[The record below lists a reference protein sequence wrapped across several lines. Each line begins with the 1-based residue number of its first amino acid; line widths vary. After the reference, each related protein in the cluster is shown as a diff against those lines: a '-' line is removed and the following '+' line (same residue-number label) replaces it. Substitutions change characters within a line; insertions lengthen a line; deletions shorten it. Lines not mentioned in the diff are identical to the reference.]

1 MIAWVGMSKKS
12 LSSFMALL
20 ALLLVLAGIRPLAL
34 PDEGRYGEIGLWML
48 QSGDWLVP
56 RINGI
61 PFFHKPPLTYWF
73 EAVFIAIFG
82 ANEWAL
88 RLVSTLH
95 AALMLS
101 ALYLSSRLLTHEV
114 LAHRAL
120 LMLGTSLAFLAG
132 GQYVNHDMVVAAWIT
147 VAIWCFALALM
158 HGERPHANLA
168 RLGFVACALGIL
180 AKGVIGLALPG
191 MVLLIW
197 LIWTKQLK
205 KIVLLPWISGG
216 VLFSVIVL
224 PWFVLVNQRF
234 PTMLAYLF
242 GPQQLS
248 RYTSV
253 AFNNVMPWWFYGA
266 AVLVLLFP
274 WALFAMYQAKVQLS
288 PAIRVEPQSLQTVT
302 REQCQIPPLPRIKPW
317 LSLCW
322 IWLLS
327 ILVFFSIPNTKV
339 IGYVLP
345 VMPPLAILS
354 ALGYEALLSHRQTAK
369 KIFAGI
375 CALNIGL
382 ALALTFGMARY
393 VKSGSRDIAQTL
405 ACAASPLDTVYA
417 MGGYPYDLPFYTQA
431 GKPMVVVQDWSLV
444 SNATSDNWKNE
455 LLDGADFDARAAKV
469 LQSTEV
475 LNEAKSTARNWL
487 VTPISLGDVAVMQGW
502 MPVQRGQSWMLL
514 KSKAE
519 PPTLDQALGLKGC
532 RHPTA
537 K

>member
-1 MIAWVGMSKKS
+1 MSKKS
-12 LSSFMALL
+12 LFTFIALF
-20 ALLLVLAGIRPLAL
+20 ATLLLLAGIRPLAL

-73 EAVFIAIFG
+73 EAVSLAIFG

-88 RLVSTLH
+88 RLVSVLH
-95 AALMLS
+95 AALMLL
-101 ALYLSSRLLTHEV
+101 ALYLSSRLLSHEV
-114 LAHRAL
+114 LAHRAML
-120 LMLGTSLAFLAG
+120 ILGTSLTFLAG
-132 GQYVNHDMVVAAWIT
+132 GQYVNHDMVVATWIT
-147 VAIWCFALALM
+147 VAIWCFSLALM
-158 HGERPHANLA
+158 HGERPHGNLA
-168 RLGFVACALGIL
+168 RLGFAACALGVL

-205 KIVLLPWISGG
+205 KIVALPWMSGG
-216 VLFSVIVL
+216 LLFSVVAL
-224 PWFVLVNQRF
+224 PWFVLVHQSF
-234 PTMLAYLF
+234 PSMLAYLF
-242 GPQQLS
+242 GPQQFS
-248 RYTSV
+248 RYTSMT
-253 AFNNVMPWWFYGA
+253 FNNVMPWWFYSA
-266 AVLVLLFP
+266 AVLILLFP
-274 WALFAMYQAKVQLS
+274 WALFALYQAKVQISL
-288 PAIRVEPQSLQTVT
+288 AIRVEPQSLQPVT
-302 REQCQIPPLPRIKPW
+302 REQLQLPPVATTKPW

-322 IWLLS
+322 IWLIS

-354 ALGYEALLSHRQTAK
+354 ALGYEALLAHRQASK
-369 KIFAGI
+369 KIFAAI

-382 ALALTFGMARY
+382 AVALTFGMARY

-431 GKPMVVVQDWSLV
+431 SKAMVVVQDWSLV

-455 LLDGADFDARAAKV
+455 LLDGADFDTSAAKA
-469 LQSTEV
+469 LQPTEV
-475 LNEAKSTARNWL
+475 LNEAKSTAGNWL
-487 VTPISLGDVAVMQGW
+487 VTPISLGNAAVMQGW
-502 MPVQRGQSWMLL
+502 IPVQRGQSWMLL

-519 PPTLDQALGLKGC
+519 TPTLGQALGLKGC
-532 RHPTA
+532 RYPAA